1 MRALV
6 KLLTIIWGGGL
17 LLQLLLSV
25 SLVNALTIDR
35 AMLAGSILNYALS
48 WRIGPLDDIAVQTE
62 AAKYWTKAGE
72 RHLGTDAV
80 SSIWIV
86 DSRGAVELLWLES
99 PL

>member
-25 SLVNALTIDR
+25 SLVNALTIDQ

-62 AAKYWTKAGE
+62 ARSTGRSPAKG
-72 RHLGTDAV
+72 
-80 SSIWIV
+80 I
-86 DSRGAVELLWLES
+86 
-99 PL
+99 